1 MLINGN
7 RLIAGRILRR
17 RPFRCVLI
25 VNSGIRTVQHYSAK
39 ENSTNWPSCKA
50 PTARVVR
57 DRKLTQVATTA
68 VVLGDMVELCT
79 GDRVAADG
87 YLRSSSG
94 LGIDESNLMGESDS
108 APKSVGDD
116 VLSGND
122 RRRRFGA
129 LATTLSTT
137 GADGGEDIH
146 LANW

>member
-1 MLINGN
+1 MALLQGTH
-7 RLIAGRILRR
+7 
-17 RPFRCVLI
+17 RP
-25 VNSGIRTVQHYSAK
+25 
-39 ENSTNWPSCKA
+39 
-50 PTARVVR
+50 VVR